1 MTPPVAEPALLDPVT
16 GLPGAL
22 LFRDRL
28 AQRVE
33 AAALGGSP
41 GALLVLEVAAADG
54 RMPTPPALAR
64 EAGRRLR
71 DAAPRTASVCHI
83 GAATFALLLANAG
96 DPGSVAALVEQVV
109 MPALTAPVPVDGH
122 DVALAAPVGIALFP
136 ADGADAERLL
146 QIAEDARRRAVA
158 RGVRYLFARGESD
171 ARISE
176 RRAFEDRL
184 RDALADEEFVLHYQ
198 PKVELATGRIV
209 GAEALVRWQ
218 HPELG
223 LLPPDRFLP
232 AIEGG
237 GLAIELSAWA
247 LRSACARLCAWQA
260 AGHPATSVSVNLS
273 SRQFADA
280 SLVARVEGALREF
293 ALDPRVL
300 ELELTENIVMHDAE
314 RFGEKLHALKALGV
328 RLSLDDFGTGYSSLR
343 YLKRFPLDRLKIDQS
358 FVADITTNPDDA
370 AIVRAVISLGH
381 SLELELVAEGVET
394 DAQVSWLRRERCD
407 QIQGYFFSEPVPAAD
422 FERMLAQRKSLF
434 AAPARAGDERRTLL
448 IVDDEPNI
456 VSSLVRLLRSEDY
469 RVLTAG
475 NARDALE
482 LLALNRVQVII
493 SDHRM
498 PVMTGA
504 EFLAKVKT
512 LYPDI
517 VRILFSGY
525 IEMDALTEAVNRG
538 AVYRFLLKPWDDDV
552 LRDAVRDAFRH
563 HWHTSTETFATPPAA
578 PPA

>member
-1 MTPPVAEPALLDPVT
+1 MPPPVAADPFLLDPVT
-16 GLPGAL
+16 GLPGAH

-28 AQRVE
+28 EQRVE
-33 AAALGGSP
+33 AAALGGTP
-41 GALLVLEVAAADG
+41 GALLLLEVAAGERADAVA
-54 RMPTPPALAR
+54 PDALAR

-71 DAAPRTASVCHI
+71 EALPRTASVCHI
-83 GAATFALLLANAG
+83 GSAKFALLLAGSG
-96 DPGSVAALVEQVV
+96 DAGSVAAMVEQVV
-109 MPALTAPVPVDGH
+109 LPALSAPVHVEVGAI
-122 DVALAAPVGIALFP
+122 ALAAPIGIALFP
-136 ADGADAERLL
+136 GDGADAERLL
-146 QIAEDARRRAVA
+146 QVAEDARQRAVA
-158 RGVRYLFARGESD
+158 AGARYLFAAGESN
-171 ARISE
+171 ARLSE

-218 HPELG
+218 HPEIG
-223 LLPPDRFLP
+223 LLPPDRFLL
-232 AIEGG
+232 AVEGS
-237 GLAIELSAWA
+237 GLAVELSSWA
-247 LRSACARLCAWQA
+247 LRSVCERLRAWQS
-260 AGHPATSVSVNLS
+260 AGYPPASVSVNLS
-273 SRQFADA
+273 SRQFADEA
-280 SLVARVEGALREF
+280 LVARVESALRES
-293 ALDPRVL
+293 ALDPSLL

-314 RFGEKLHALKALGV
+314 RFEEKLRALKALGV

-343 YLKRFPLDRLKIDQS
+343 YLKRFPLDLLKIDQS
-358 FVADITTNPDDA
+358 FVADVTTNPDDA
-370 AIVRAVISLGH
+370 TIVRAVISLGH
-381 SLELELVAEGVET
+381 SLDLELVAEGVET

-407 QIQGYFFSEPVPAAD
+407 QIQGYFFSQPVPAAD
-422 FERMLAQRKSLF
+422 FERMLAQRRSLF
-434 AAPARAGDERRTLL
+434 AAPARGGDERKTLL

-469 RVLTAG
+469 RVLTAN

-482 LLALNRVQVII
+482 ILALNRVQVII

-504 EFLAKVKT
+504 EFLSKVKA

-525 IEMDALTEAVNRG
+525 IEMDSLTEAVNRG

-552 LRDAVRDAFRH
+552 LRESVRDAFRH
-563 HWHTSTETFATPPAA
+563 HWLTHTATDAANPADD
-578 PPA
+578 